1 MMSFERVERREGYWP
16 VYKGAS
22 FDLWDPNKGPPYAWA
37 NPSPV
42 LDWLQ
47 SKRLRAA
54 NSRRDSAHREFSLG
68 HLQDRSTLPCFK
80 PRIAF
85 RDITNRTNQRTI
97 IACLLPPKVF
107 VVHNAP
113 YFLWPHGDEK
123 DQAFLL
129 GVLCSIPLDWYA
141 RRFVETHVT
150 YFVINPFPIPRPSR
164 HNPLWKRI
172 VEISGRLACP
182 DERFA
187 EWAETVGVEW
197 GPLVADEKED
207 LIHQLDALV
216 AHCYGLAE
224 RQLVHIFETFHEG
237 WDYHGRMDAVLKHYR
252 RPPKQL
258 P

>member
-1 MMSFERVERREGYWP
+1 MMDFHLENGHWP

-22 FDLWDPNKGPPYAWA
+22 FDLWNPDKAAPYAWA
-37 NPSPV
+37 DPAPL

-47 SKRLRAA
+47 NKRLKTAK
-54 NSRRDSAHREFSLG
+54 SQRDSAHKEFPIE
-68 HLQDRSTLPCFK
+68 HLRDWSTLPCLK

-85 RDITNRTNQRTI
+85 RDITNRTNSRTI

-113 YFLWPHGDEK
+113 YFFWPHGDER

-150 YFVINPFPIPRPSR
+150 YFVINPFPIPRPGR
-164 HNPLWKRI
+164 DAPLWKRT
-172 VEISGRLACP
+172 VQVAGRLACP

-187 EWAETVGVEW
+187 EWAKAVGVDW
-197 GPLVADEKED
+197 GPLAEDEKQD
-207 LIHQLDALV
+207 LVHELDAIV
-216 AHCYGLAE
+216 AHCYGLTE
-224 RQLVHIFETFHEG
+224 RQLVHVFESFHEG
-237 WDYHGRMDAVLKHYR
+237 WNYHDRLDAVLKHFR
-252 RPPKQL
+252 DAPSLL